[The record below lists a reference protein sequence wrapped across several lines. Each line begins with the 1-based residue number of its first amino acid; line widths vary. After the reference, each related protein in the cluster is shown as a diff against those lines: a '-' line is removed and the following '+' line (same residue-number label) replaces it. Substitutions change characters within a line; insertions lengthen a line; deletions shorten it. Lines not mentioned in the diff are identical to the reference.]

1 MRKWI
6 IFILLAS
13 FVLNEQTACG
23 SEPDDNGRD
32 STESDGNNPNLTTKM
47 NITIENR
54 VLEVTLVDNEATRAL
69 VKRLQEGNVSY
80 SSSSYGN
87 FETVGNI
94 GFSLPASNS
103 NITTQVGDVIL
114 YQGNQICI
122 FYGSNSWSYTRLGR
136 ISNASQAELRKLLSD
151 GTVKITLSLAADN
164 VSGVSS
170 IKSGDEPK
178 NSKVRKGIYSLTG
191 EILTEA
197 PQNGVYIED
206 GIKKAK

>member
-13 FVLNEQTACG
+13 FVLNGQTACG
-23 SEPDDNGRD
+23 SESDDNGRD
-32 STESDGNNPNLTTKM
+32 FTESDGNNPNLTTKM